1 MSRRQCHRSS
11 ALCRSCVRRPSQQDS
26 VNVTSP
32 VGREEGHGGAVA
44 PCDEQPVDVERVD
57 DEVGVE
63 LHDLVDVDQGE
74 NERFLGAT
82 RTHQVHI
89 QEDAVTGWAPAR
101 RGRGSEPSPST
112 ARGERRCAP
121 ILKIASDRDGR
132 RLGRVAATGE
142 GGMGWRVDLRFKP
155 KNGRMRA
162 ETRRDDGA

>member
-1 MSRRQCHRSS
+1 MLRRFSMSRRQCHRSS
-11 ALCRSCVRRPSQQDS
+11 ALCQSCVRRPSQQDS

-82 RTHQVHI
+82 RVLENSEAKSGLHRDIRFTFKKMRSQGGLRHAGA
-89 QEDAVTGWAPAR
+89 EAVSQARPLPA
-101 RGRGSEPSPST
+101 E
-112 ARGERRCAP
+112 
-121 ILKIASDRDGR
+121 KD
-132 RLGRVAATGE
+132 VAHLSS
-142 GGMGWRVDLRFKP
+142 R
-155 KNGRMRA
+155 
-162 ETRRDDGA
+162 